1 VEQGSIQSGYVVITP
16 DSNTALPVPTVTFG
30 TVSGGN
36 VQTQAGITPI
46 PMITDGSLFVDVV
59 PGFGRNLGVAIV
71 NPGTSINAITL
82 TLRDQNGNTAG
93 SPVTVTLPPNQ
104 QVAEF
109 VTQLFPSNVI
119 GAGFSG
125 SLRLQSSSGFA
136 VLGFRF
142 SSAEFSTSPVAATTV
157 ATGGNGVMVLPQFA
171 MGGGWATQLALVNNS
186 TAAASGRVDIY
197 DASGKPMAVNLNG
210 NTQSTFAYSI
220 PAGGSF
226 VLAPRDANGQSP
238 F

>member
-1 VEQGSIQSGYVVITP
+1 
-16 DSNTALPVPTVTFG
+16 LPVPTVTFG

-46 PMITDGSLFVDVV
+46 PTITDGSLFVDVV
-59 PGFGRNLGVAIV
+59 PGIGRNLGVAIV
-71 NPGTSINAITL
+71 NPGTSANVITL
-82 TLRDQNGNTAG
+82 TLRDHNGNTAG
-93 SPVTVTLPPNQ
+93 FPVTVTLPPNQ

-119 GAGFSG
+119 GSGFSG
-125 SLRLQSSSGFA
+125 SLRLQSPSGFA
-136 VLGFRF
+136 VLGLRF
-142 SSAEFSTSPVAATTV
+142 SSAEFSTSPVAVTTA
-157 ATGGNGVMVLPQFA
+157 ATGSSIMALPQFA

-186 TAAASGRVDIY
+186 SAVASGRIDVY
-197 DASGKPMAVNLNG
+197 DPSGKTMAVNLNG
-210 NTQSTFAYSI
+210 NTQSSFAYSI

-226 VLAPRDANGQSP
+226 VLAPRDSNGQSP